1 MIWRYNMISGEEI
14 DMRDVGWAAG
24 NVPGS
29 GAMPIPR
36 LMTVQEAAAA
46 EPKVAPPSP
55 AVVMLPIEA
64 LLAQ

>member
-1 MIWRYNMISGEEI
+1 MIWRYNIISGEEI
-14 DMRDVGWAAG
+14 DVQDVGRAAG
-24 NVPGS
+24 NVPG
-29 GAMPIPR
+29 ATPIPR
-36 LMTVQEAAAA
+36 LMTVQEAAAT

>member
-14 DMRDVGWAAG
+14 DVQDVGQAAG
-24 NVPGS
+24 NAPGS
-29 GAMPIPR
+29 DAMSVPC
-36 LMTVQEAAAA
+36 LMTAQEAAAV

-55 AVVMLPIEA
+55 AVVMLPIDT